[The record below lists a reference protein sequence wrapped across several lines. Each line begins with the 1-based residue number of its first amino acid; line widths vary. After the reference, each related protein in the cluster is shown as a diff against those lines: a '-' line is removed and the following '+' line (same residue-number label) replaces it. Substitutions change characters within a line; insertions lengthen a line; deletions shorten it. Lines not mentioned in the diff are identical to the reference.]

1 MEEDFEKKIK
11 DLEENLKHAEE
22 ITKSITLQC
31 DQCKFTTTRK
41 HPETTSES
49 DPITCDMC
57 AVEFK
62 SKRDLKLHMI
72 THTFKCETCDFT
84 EKDGWTIDI
93 QYGKCHGKQEGIRR
107 R

>member
-1 MEEDFEKKIK
+1 MKTHK
-11 DLEENLKHAEE
+11 
-22 ITKSITLQC
+22 
-31 DQCKFTTTRK
+31 TRK
-41 HPETTSES
+41 HPETTSEN
-49 DPITCDMC
+49 DPITCDMY

-93 QYGKCHGKQEGIRR
+93 HYGKCHTENFVCGLCDFEAKTLENLDLYTPF
-107 R
+107 